1 MSPQLIALLWEAFKA
16 ALSAFAAVLVQA
28 MMAHFNMFMSTSM
41 SASDFSS
48 PDETY

>member
-28 MMAHFNMFMSTSM
+28 MMAHFNMFMSTSDFS
-41 SASDFSS
+41 SASDES
-48 PDETY
+48 Y